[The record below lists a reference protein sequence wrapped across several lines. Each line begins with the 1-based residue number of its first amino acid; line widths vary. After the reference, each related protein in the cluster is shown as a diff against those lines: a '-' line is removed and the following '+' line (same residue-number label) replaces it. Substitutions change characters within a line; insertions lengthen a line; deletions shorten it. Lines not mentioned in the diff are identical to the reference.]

1 MNHAILTLSVLCK
14 SQPRQPTHGKT
25 LDYIVAKA
33 IVAIIDSFGSNG
45 KATHDADHPPTNSC
59 AHRLST
65 ISPLSFAPQG
75 RWNKGASVTRSARL
89 CVCVDLHWHGTRT
102 KCTERMF

>member
-45 KATHDADHPPTNSC
+45 KATHDADHLPTNSC

-65 ISPLSFAPQG
+65 ISPSVFCASGPVEQG
-75 RWNKGASVTRSARL
+75 RIGNALSKVV
-89 CVCVDLHWHGTRT
+89 CVCGSSLAWHQD
-102 KCTERMF
+102 